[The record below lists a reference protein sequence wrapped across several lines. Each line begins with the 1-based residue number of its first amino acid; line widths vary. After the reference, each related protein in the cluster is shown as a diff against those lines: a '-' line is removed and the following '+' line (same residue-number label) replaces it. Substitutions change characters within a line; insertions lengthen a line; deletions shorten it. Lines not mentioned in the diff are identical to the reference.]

1 MFVHFC
7 ATNAG
12 LFKCLLRTW
21 TRFTCYIWS
30 DLHFLQSWCNLKFG
44 IPYLHR
50 PLWRPWEKTGNF
62 VFITLYCFPVYRTSH
77 VWMCELDQKEGWA
90 SENWCFQLWCWRRL
104 LRVPWTAG
112 RSNQSILREINL
124 EYSLK
129 GLMLKLKLQYSG
141 YPLRRA
147 DTLVKI
153 LNLGT
158 IEGKRRRGWQK
169 MKWLA

>member
-1 MFVHFC
+1 MTTGKNIALTYMSAKWCPCF
-7 ATNAG
+7 
-12 LFKCLLRTW
+12 L
-21 TRFTCYIWS
+21 I
-30 DLHFLQSWCNLKFG
+30 HFLQSWCNLKFG

-50 PLWRPWEKTGNF
+50 PLSRPWEKTGNF

-77 VWMCELDQKEGWA
+77 VWMWELDHKEGWA

-129 GLMLKLKLQYSG
+129 GPMLKVKVQYSG